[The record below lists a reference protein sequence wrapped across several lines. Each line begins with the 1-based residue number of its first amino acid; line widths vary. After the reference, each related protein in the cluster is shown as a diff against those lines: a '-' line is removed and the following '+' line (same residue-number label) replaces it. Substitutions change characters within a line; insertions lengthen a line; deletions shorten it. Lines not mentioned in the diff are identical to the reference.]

1 MKIVT
6 FSAGNLAALFPVE
19 AFAPVSGLNEREML
33 GAIRERYDFGTAPS
47 MSSRAEIQQTGL
59 VFDLGF
65 FGAENGEVTIHN
77 LSIHNDGVV
86 VRTNKTEYA
95 EAFFDDLI
103 SWLIHEYGCRR
114 VPTQSRYL
122 SEIVVDFDQ
131 PIANALN
138 NSNELT
144 SLILSSVAEYR
155 EAKAAALTSFS
166 VEFVSG
172 AAAIPK
178 FIIER
183 REGTTVEDKRYFCS
197 APLTTEQHLRVLQS
211 IERLL
216 L

>member
-6 FSAGNLAALFPVE
+6 FSAGNLAALFRVE

-33 GAIRERYDFGTAPS
+33 GAIRERYNFGTAPN

-65 FGAENGEVTIHN
+65 FNAKDGEITIHN

-86 VRTNKTEYA
+86 VRTNRTEYA
-95 EAFFDDLI
+95 EAFFDDLTT
-103 SWLIHEYGCRR
+103 WLIHEYSCRR

-122 SEIVVDFDQ
+122 SEIVVEFEQ

-138 NSNELT
+138 NYNELT
-144 SLILSSVAEYR
+144 SLILSSVTENR
-155 EAKAAALTSFS
+155 EAAAAALNSLS
-166 VEFVSG
+166 IEFVSG
-172 AAAIPK
+172 ADAIPK
-178 FIIER
+178 FVIER
-183 REGTTVEDKRYFCS
+183 REGTTIEDKRYFCS
-197 APLTTEQHLRVLQS
+197 APLTTEQHLKVLEA